1 MFEPGHSAAIA
12 DVSEVALIARSSN
25 GVDQGENMIRRRNMA
40 AVVVASLVMAACSSD
55 NETAHTTATTTPA
68 AATETSA
75 AATTEALA
83 TNEPAA
89 AETTATG
96 ATDATDAT
104 AATEAASATSAAE
117 TAPPETNAA
126 PAADEVCGLGT
137 GQPASG
143 DPIKIGAITTQIP
156 GVDLSAGPAGAKAY
170 FDCVNDNGGINGRPI
185 EFIVENDQ
193 LDPGAAA
200 AAGKKLVESD
210 NVVLL
215 AGGVSILD
223 CALNGAYYAEQGFNV
238 ITGGVGA
245 ACFGLPHIAPVNGGP
260 AYSGQF
266 GAQYVA
272 SQGATGKIVFVAPK
286 VPGVEYFSSA
296 AQTWALANGFEYE
309 AIYPDTPVQ
318 DGAAVALDAVTRAG
332 KGGGVIVSGSP
343 QDTATILQAA
353 AEQGLIDDVHWA
365 AGASAQDVSL
375 VEALGPEWD
384 GKVGVDAEVADVNGD
399 APDIA
404 LYREVM
410 GTYGGDVAIGA
421 FSAFG
426 YLMAEI
432 AVKAMLGIDGDV
444 TKESANAALK
454 AVAGYTSDFLCK
466 PFYFGDSDLH
476 LANNSQRILT
486 PDGDGFAAVTG
497 CTPLDPVDDVVK
509 AVYAYEK
516 ANGI

>member
-1 MFEPGHSAAIA
+1 MIHPRTIAA
-12 DVSEVALIARSSN
+12 L
-25 GVDQGENMIRRRNMA
+25 
-40 AVVVASLVMAACSSD
+40 VVASLAMAACSSD
-55 NETAHTTATTTPA
+55 SETSETAETTRSSA
-68 AATETSA
+68 AAETSA
-75 AATTEALA
+75 AATTEA
-83 TNEPAA
+83 AA
-89 AETTATG
+89 AETTVAG
-96 ATDATDAT
+96 TDAT
-104 AATEAASATSAAE
+104 ADTEAASATSAAE
-117 TAPPETNAA
+117 ATAPETDAT
-126 PAADEVCGLGT
+126 PAAAEVCGLGT
-137 GQPASG
+137 GEPASG
-143 DPIKIGAITTQIP
+143 DPIKIGAVTTQIP

-215 AGGVSILD
+215 AGGISILD
-223 CALNGAYYAEQGFNV
+223 CALNGAYYGEQGFNM

-245 ACFGLPHIAPVNGGP
+245 ACFGLPHIAPVNAGP
-260 AYSGQF
+260 AYSGQIS
-266 GAQYVA
+266 AQYVA

-286 VPGVEYFSSA
+286 VPGAEYFSSA
-296 AQTWALANGFEYE
+296 AEAWALANGFEYE

-332 KGGGVIVSGSP
+332 EGGGVIVSGSP
-343 QDTATILQAA
+343 QDTATMLQGA
-353 AEQGLIDDVHWA
+353 AEQGLIDDVYWA
-365 AGASAQDVSL
+365 AGASADDISL

-384 GKVGVDAEVADVNGD
+384 GKVAVAAEVADVNGD

-410 GTYGGDVAIGA
+410 GEYGGDAALGA
-421 FSAFG
+421 FSVFG
-426 YLMAEI
+426 FLMAEI
-432 AVKAMLGIDGDV
+432 AVDAMLGIDGDV

-454 AVAGYTSDFLCK
+454 EVVDYESDFLCK

-476 LANNSQRILT
+476 LANNSQRNRT
-486 PDGDGFAAVTG
+486 PDGDVFAELTG